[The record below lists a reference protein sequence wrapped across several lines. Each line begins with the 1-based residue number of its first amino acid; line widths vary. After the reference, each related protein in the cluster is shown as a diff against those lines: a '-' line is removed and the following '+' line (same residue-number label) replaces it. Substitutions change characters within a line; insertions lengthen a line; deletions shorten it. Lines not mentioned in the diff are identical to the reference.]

1 MSRILMLAASMLA
14 PSVLAIAGVAQAA
27 EALSPSPNG
36 APQDWKVR
44 STLTGDW
51 GGLRSRLKAKG
62 VTLAAGYASE
72 SAMTMSGGREGGGVG
87 GYTQELNARAV
98 LDMGKLAGIEGGVV
112 NFAVEERTGRNL
124 SAEGIGNLFMVQELY
139 GAGMDFRISEL
150 TWAQAV
156 AGDRFNLKAGLMH
169 TGDDFAS
176 SALNCNFQ
184 NFAFCPRS
192 PALLFNSGFSGYPA
206 PRWGLRARLRPAKDW
221 TFIAG
226 IYEVDAYR
234 VLENKGWNLAI
245 DSNGVLV
252 PVEIGW
258 TKPDKGDAKGLGGLP
273 GFYHVGGYYETAE
286 RSNVYSDAVGR
297 SYVLNGTRPVLEDS
311 RWGAWAMGEQ
321 MVWRKG
327 GASLSVFANALMFD
341 RSTAR
346 YSRFYS
352 AGLVRTAPFSARP
365 KDKLGVAVAYARVN
379 PRLEAAQREQA
390 GLTGNSS
397 GVQTSES
404 SLEAFYAA
412 QATGWL
418 VVRPNIQFI
427 RRPGATGTIPDAW
440 VSGLTLRAA
449 F

>member
-14 PSVLAIAGVAQAA
+14 PSVLALTGAAQAA
-27 EALSPSPNG
+27 EPAQPS
-36 APQDWKVR
+36 QDWKVR

-62 VTLAAGYASE
+62 VTLSLGYASE
-72 SAMTMSGGREGGGVG
+72 SALTLSGGKEGGGVG

-98 LDMGKLAGIEGGVV
+98 LDMSKLAGIEGAVV
-112 NFAVEERTGRNL
+112 NIAVEERTGRNL
-124 SAEGIGNLFMVQELY
+124 STEGVGNLFMVQELY

-150 TWAQAV
+150 TWAQGF
-156 AGDRFNLKAGLMH
+156 AGDKFNVKAGLMH
-169 TGDDFAS
+169 TGDDFGS

-192 PALLFNSGFSGYPA
+192 PALLYNSGFSGYPA
-206 PRWGLRARLRPAKDW
+206 PRWAARARLRPAKDW
-221 TFIAG
+221 TVTAG
-226 IYEVDAYR
+226 AYEVNAYR
-234 VLENKGWNLAI
+234 VQENKGWNLAI
-245 DSNGVLV
+245 DSNGVLL

-258 TKPDKGDAKGLGGLP
+258 SKPDKGPGSLP

-286 RSNVYSDAVGR
+286 RSNVYSDALGR
-297 SYVLNGTRPVLEDS
+297 SYVLNGTSPALEDS

-327 GASLSVFANALMFD
+327 PAALSVFANALAFD

-346 YSRFYS
+346 YSHFYS
-352 AGLVRTAPFSARP
+352 AGLVRTAPFASRP
-365 KDKLGVAVAYARVN
+365 KDKAGVAVAYVRVN
-379 PRLEAAQREQA
+379 KRLEDAQRERA
-390 GLTGNSS
+390 TLTGDWS

-404 SLEAFYAA
+404 SVEAFYSA

-418 VVRPNIQFI
+418 VVRPNLQFI
-427 RRPGATGTIPDAW
+427 HRPGATGSIPDAW
-440 VSGLTLRAA
+440 VGGLTLRAA
-449 F
+449 L